1 MNEVRVRTGKKLFGP
16 SNTFLDRSRVS
27 AKAYMY
33 CTVHCT
39 VIPVDTLL
47 LVGNMDPEVTLEMV
61 SQSAEFVTR
70 YSIEGLRDPIS

>member
-1 MNEVRVRTGKKLFGP
+1 MNEVRVRTGKNYFDLQH
-16 SNTFLDRSRVS
+16 TFLDRCRVS

-33 CTVHCT
+33 CT

>member
-27 AKAYMY
+27 AKAYM
-33 CTVHCT
+33 CS

>member
-1 MNEVRVRTGKKLFGP
+1 MNEVRVRTGKNYLDLQH
-16 SNTFLDRSRVS
+16 TFSDRSRVS
-27 AKAYMY
+27 AKAYM
-33 CTVHCT
+33 CT

-70 YSIEGLRDPIS
+70 YSIEGLCDPIS

>member
-1 MNEVRVRTGKKLFGP
+1 M
-16 SNTFLDRSRVS
+16 
-27 AKAYMY
+27 
-33 CTVHCT
+33 CT

-70 YSIEGLRDPIS
+70 YSIEGLCDPIS

>member
-33 CTVHCT
+33 CTV
-39 VIPVDTLL
+39 IPVDTLL

-70 YSIEGLRDPIS
+70 FSIEGLRDPIS